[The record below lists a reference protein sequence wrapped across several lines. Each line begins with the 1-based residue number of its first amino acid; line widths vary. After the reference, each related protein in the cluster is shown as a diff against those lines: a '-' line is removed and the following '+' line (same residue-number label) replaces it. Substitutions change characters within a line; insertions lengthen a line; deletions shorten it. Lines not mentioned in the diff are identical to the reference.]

1 LKGRKS
7 PNFLFSGQPHFKQKI
22 KNSTKKIFMMIFTLW
37 TWKVCGCF
45 KKIRRGGEMEEEV
58 EEFTDDVWDPEAEED
73 EDLGF

>member
-1 LKGRKS
+1 
-7 PNFLFSGQPHFKQKI
+7 
-22 KNSTKKIFMMIFTLW
+22 MMIFTLW